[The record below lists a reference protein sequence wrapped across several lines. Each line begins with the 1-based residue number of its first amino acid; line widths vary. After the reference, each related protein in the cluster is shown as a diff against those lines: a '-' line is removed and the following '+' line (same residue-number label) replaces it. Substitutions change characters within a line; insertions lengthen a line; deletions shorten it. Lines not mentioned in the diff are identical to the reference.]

1 MSRVLQG
8 SVFVEPD
15 LMTTGTP
22 HVDFGLFHEPRLSTS
37 GTSIYVLPED
47 QQFVAKLMPQIVAV
61 DGFSVQ
67 ASQEAAPGDGFEKS
81 KVRRARFV
89 PAG

>member
-22 HVDFGLFHEPRLSTS
+22 HVDFGLFQEPR
-37 GTSIYVLPED
+37 
-47 QQFVAKLMPQIVAV
+47 IVDV
-61 DGFSVQ
+61 WDVNLR
-67 ASQEAAPGDGFEKS
+67 AP
-81 KVRRARFV
+81 
-89 PAG
+89 